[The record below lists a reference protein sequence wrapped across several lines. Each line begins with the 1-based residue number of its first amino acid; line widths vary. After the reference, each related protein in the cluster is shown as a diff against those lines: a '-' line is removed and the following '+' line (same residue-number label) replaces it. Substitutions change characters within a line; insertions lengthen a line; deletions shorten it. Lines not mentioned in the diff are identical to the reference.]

1 MKKLIA
7 FLKEEDGLE
16 LTEYAVAGGII
27 VIGTVIAI
35 SALGAK
41 ISGACGRLMCC
52 LRYEY
57 DVYNE
62 ELKKTPRVD
71 SIVETP
77 DGDGVIIETVPLAG
91 LVNSFFMIGVVMA

>member
-35 SALGAK
+35 TALGAR
-41 ISGACGRLMCC
+41 ITAAF
-52 LRYEY
+52 
-57 DVYNE
+57 DAITAN
-62 ELKKTPRVD
+62 
-71 SIVETP
+71 IVTAP
-77 DGDGVIIETVPLAG
+77 AG
-91 LVNSFFMIGVVMA
+91 G